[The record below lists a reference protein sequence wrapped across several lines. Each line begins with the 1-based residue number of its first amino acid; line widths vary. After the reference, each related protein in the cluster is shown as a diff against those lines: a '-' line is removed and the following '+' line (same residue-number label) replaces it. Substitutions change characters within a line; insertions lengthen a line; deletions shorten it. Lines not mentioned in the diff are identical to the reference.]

1 VNGRAVLPIAL
12 GAAALLVI
20 SALLTGWVRRLA
32 LAHKVIDVPN
42 ERSSHGAPTPR
53 GGGMAI
59 VVSLLAAVVVLGAV
73 HLMPSRLA
81 IAIWVGGGLVAV
93 VGFLDDRRHVP
104 ATVRL
109 VVHFAAASLFVWS
122 RGRLPPIDFGIAVWD
137 LGFAGSAIGIFAL
150 VWFLNLYNFMDGI
163 DGIAS
168 VEAISIAV
176 AATLILVVR
185 GIESPAIPLLLFMAA
200 AVGGFLIWNWPPARI
215 FMGDAGSGFLGF
227 ILGAVAWTTAA
238 AGELSVWFWLILCGA
253 FFVDASLTLLRR
265 WRLGEPLAAAHRSH
279 AYQRLSR
286 RLGSHRTVTLGCLA
300 VNVVW
305 LAPLAWLAAARP
317 SWGAPLALLAWTPLG
332 IYAWRSGA
340 GLPD

>member
-1 VNGRAVLPIAL
+1 MNGRAVLPIAL
-12 GAAALLVI
+12 GAAALLLI

-32 LAHKVIDVPN
+32 LAHKVLDVPN
-42 ERSSHGAPTPR
+42 KRSSHRAPTPR

-59 VVSLLAAVVVLGAV
+59 VVSLLAAVAVLGAV
-73 HLMPSRLA
+73 GLMPSRLA
-81 IAIWVGGGLVAV
+81 TALWLSGGVVAV
-93 VGFLDDRRHVP
+93 VGFLDDKRHVA

-109 VVHFAAASLFVWS
+109 TVHFAAVSLFVWS
-122 RGRLPPIDFGIAVWD
+122 RGRLPPIDFGIAVCD
-137 LGFAGSAIGIFAL
+137 MGYAGSVVGILAL

-168 VEAISIAV
+168 VEAISIA
-176 AATLILVVR
+176 AAAALILVMR

-200 AVGGFLIWNWPPARI
+200 AVGGFLVWNWPPARI

-227 ILGAVAWTTAA
+227 VLGAIAWTTAA
-238 AGELSVWFWLILCGA
+238 SGELSVWFWLILFGA
-253 FFVDASLTLLRR
+253 FFVDATLTLLRR

-300 VNVVW
+300 VNVLW

-317 SWGAPLALLAWTPLG
+317 SWGALLVLVAWAPLC
-332 IYAWRSGA
+332 IYVWRSGA